1 MTALFDFAS
10 IILETM
16 TDVMP
21 IAATIVG
28 FQVLVIRKPLPHP
41 GKTGVGLIYVILGIA
56 FFLKGLEMTLF
67 PVGELMASQLTSPE
81 FIESQTP
88 GEPITWQSYGWVY
101 LFGACIGFST
111 TLAEPSLIAVALK
124 AEEIS
129 GGAIQAFGL
138 RIAVAVGVAIG
149 LSLGILRIVTGSPL
163 YLYIVAEYC
172 ILMVQ
177 TAFAPKLII
186 GLAYDSAGVTTS
198 TVTVPLVTALGL
210 GLASTVPGRD
220 PLIDGFGLIAF
231 ASLFPIITV
240 LAYAELLARMRKRSS
255 QTIEPSNCDRP
266 HTPAPNP

>member
-1 MTALFDFAS
+1 MTAIFDFAS
-10 IILETM
+10 IIVETVA
-16 TDVMP
+16 DVIP
-21 IAATIVG
+21 IAATIIG
-28 FQVLVIRKPLPHP
+28 FQVLVIGKPLPNP
-41 GKTGVGLIYVILGIA
+41 KQTAVGFIYVILGIA

-67 PVGELMASQLTSPE
+67 PVGELMARQLTSPE
-81 FIESQTP
+81 FIESQATN
-88 GEPITWQSYGWVY
+88 EPITWQSYGWIY

-149 LSLGILRIVTGSPL
+149 LSLGIFRIVTGSPL
-163 YLYIVAEYC
+163 YLYIVAGYC

-177 TAFAPKLII
+177 TALAPKLII
-186 GLAYDSAGVTTS
+186 GLAYDSGGVTTS
-198 TVTVPLVTALGL
+198 TVTVPLITALGL

-240 LAYAELLARMRKRSS
+240 LAYAELAELLARIRKRSS
-255 QTIEPSNCDRP
+255 
-266 HTPAPNP
+266 